1 VVWVLNVV
9 EVLWVV
15 RVMVWNIHSVID
27 VMLSVLIWLNVS
39 LVVIGVIQFVVS
51 VVVNMV
57 VYVMMRGRVVWMV
70 DNWGSVVHVV
80 VSMQILNV

>member
-1 VVWVLNVV
+1 MV
-9 EVLWVV
+9 EVLCVV

-57 VYVMMRGRVVWMV
+57 VYVMMRG
-70 DNWGSVVHVV
+70 
-80 VSMQILNV
+80 

>member
-1 VVWVLNVV
+1 
-9 EVLWVV
+9 
-15 RVMVWNIHSVID
+15 MVWNIHSVID

-39 LVVIGVIQFVVS
+39 LVVVGVVQFVVS
-51 VVVNMV
+51 MVVNMV

>member
-27 VMLSVLIWLNVS
+27 VMLSVLIWFNVS
-39 LVVIGVIQFVVS
+39 LVVVGVIQFVVS
-51 VVVNMV
+51 MVVNMV
-57 VYVMMRGRVVWMV
+57 VYVMMRG
-70 DNWGSVVHVV
+70 
-80 VSMQILNV
+80 

>member
-1 VVWVLNVV
+1 
-9 EVLWVV
+9 
-15 RVMVWNIHSVID
+15 
-27 VMLSVLIWLNVS
+27 MLSVLIWLNVS

>member
-9 EVLWVV
+9 EVLCVV

-39 LVVIGVIQFVVS
+39 LVVIGVVQFVVS

-57 VYVMMRGRVVWMV
+57 VYVMMRG
-70 DNWGSVVHVV
+70 
-80 VSMQILNV
+80 

>member
-1 VVWVLNVV
+1 MVRVLNVV

-39 LVVIGVIQFVVS
+39 LVVVGVVQFVVS

-57 VYVMMRGRVVWMV
+57 VYVMMRG
-70 DNWGSVVHVV
+70 
-80 VSMQILNV
+80 